1 MPASPLENGPQHRNG
16 QARSLYLKRILFSL
30 AAATLAAT
38 PALATDDWRVIKVRD
53 TYTSF
58 YRKVDHTGDIRRFD
72 TTRIRTSSGQIP
84 PGDYVIPAEMDCTRP
99 RFRMVATG
107 HGQWL
112 NIPANSNGVRMRR
125 HICS

>member
-1 MPASPLENGPQHRNG
+1 MKRFLLPLV
-16 QARSLYLKRILFSL
+16 
-30 AAATLAAT
+30 AATLAAT
-38 PALATDDWRVIKVRD
+38 PALATTEWRVIKVRD

-72 TTRIRTSSGQIP
+72 TTRIRTNSGRVP

-99 RFRMVATG
+99 RFRMVATSY
-107 HGQWL
+107 GQWR